1 MADGRTLNGN
11 LQSDLGAS
19 IILPQSMIRLISDL
33 LYSHSVLVVLRGT
46 VDHKAACSEP
56 SPPRPLS
63 SHTWTRRRLSHLHR
77 AGLSLLVCDR
87 GYSCVRVGW
96 AALAVA

>member
-46 VDHKAACSEP
+46 VYHKAACSEP
-56 SPPRPLS
+56 SPPPPLS
-63 SHTWTRRRLSHLHR
+63 SLTWT
-77 AGLSLLVCDR
+77 AVVCHIFIEQDFLR
-87 GYSCVRVGW
+87 SCAFAVTPASELGW

>member
-19 IILPQSMIRLISDL
+19 IILPQTMIRLISDL

-46 VDHKAACSEP
+46 VYHKAACSEP
-56 SPPRPLS
+56 SPPPPLS
-63 SHTWTRRRLSHLHR
+63 SLTWTCRRLSHFHR
-77 AGLSLLVCDR
+77 AGLSSLVRDR
-87 GYSCVRVGW
+87 GYSCV
-96 AALAVA
+96 